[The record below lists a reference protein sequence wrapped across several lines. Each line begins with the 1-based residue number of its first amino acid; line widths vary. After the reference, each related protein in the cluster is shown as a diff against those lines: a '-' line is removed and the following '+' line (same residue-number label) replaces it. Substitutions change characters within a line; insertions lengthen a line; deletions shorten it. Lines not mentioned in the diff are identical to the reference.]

1 MDFVKMTN
9 FTLLV
14 KLEILNGNFCYE
26 SVTLKLIQVKR
37 KVSAKS
43 VLQLFFTSFRFLR
56 SKSWTRSLDQER
68 HIVAETQAK
77 NCSESFCN
85 QLKEKDWKLSSAS
98 MTSNAIFRSIALYI
112 LMKSL
117 SAAIQTLSIAFI
129 FPLL

>member
-43 VLQLFFTSFRFLR
+43 VL
-56 SKSWTRSLDQER
+56 
-68 HIVAETQAK
+68 
-77 NCSESFCN
+77 
-85 QLKEKDWKLSSAS
+85 
-98 MTSNAIFRSIALYI
+98 
-112 LMKSL
+112 
-117 SAAIQTLSIAFI
+117 
-129 FPLL
+129 